1 MKPSLG
7 LGFVFSFALAL
18 ALSGCGGNGGDA
30 ASPAEGAASASGGQT
45 PDSTESSASETPEVD
60 ETPLDV
66 ENPETPEGVV
76 NAFFKTFFSGDDDG
90 AFALLTSRAQEA
102 KRNQFLAQESDTVR
116 WRITKKMKPIR
127 GRVLVLVDVEDYT
140 DSGAIQMDEL
150 TFILTNDDYA
160 WRIAG
165 FSVGDLA
172 INFEESLYES
182 YVSDELIDAPQEKRS
197 EETANTA
204 VADPSI
210 VR

>member
-45 PDSTESSASETPEVD
+45 PDSTESSA
-60 ETPLDV
+60 
-66 ENPETPEGVV
+66 PETPEGVV

-182 YVSDELIDAPQEKRS
+182 YVSDELKDAPQEKRS